1 LKIAKAEH
9 LEPLQMKQTKRSRSL
24 ALPILFV
31 CIPSAQADQ
40 TEATLRAKGLTI
52 TRADNICVAEL
63 FAQGQRFEAAVYD
76 QSLSQKEQVSLARV
90 MRIRW
95 PWMRIIR
102 WAAAGDSLADE
113 ALFDC
118 SALSESQLAACV
130 ERSLG

>member
-1 LKIAKAEH
+1 MRITAS
-9 LEPLQMKQTKRSRSL
+9 T
-24 ALPILFV
+24 LFV
-31 CIPSAQADQ
+31 TIPSAQADR
-40 TEATLRAKGLTI
+40 TEALLQSMGLSV
-52 TRADNICVAEL
+52 TRADNICFAEMYAE
-63 FAQGQRFEAAVYD
+63 AQHFEAAVYD
-76 QSLSQKEQVSLARV
+76 QSLTREEQVSLAQV

-102 WAAAGDSLADE
+102 WGSSGDPVLDN